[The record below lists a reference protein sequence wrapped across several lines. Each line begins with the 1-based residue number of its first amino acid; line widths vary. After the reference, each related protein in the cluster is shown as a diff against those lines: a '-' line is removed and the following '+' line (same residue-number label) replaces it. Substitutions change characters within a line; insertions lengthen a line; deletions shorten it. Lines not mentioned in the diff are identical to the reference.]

1 MAMTTVRENSF
12 SRVVHFF
19 GTRLRAGKGKG
30 GWFIGLVGI
39 AAISVGVGI
48 AQVQGQKGQDQAVNT
63 ASKPADTA
71 AGSPNQAKDPNQPK
85 DQGQSGD
92 PNQPTNPTLQR
103 QKQLEDDTAKL
114 LVLANELKA
123 EMDKSTKDTLSLS
136 VIKKAEE
143 IEKLARKVRGEMKT
157 NSGN

>member
-1 MAMTTVRENSF
+1 MTTVREGPF
-12 SRVVHFF
+12 SRGMHLF
-19 GTRLRAGKGKG
+19 GTRRRAGKGQ
-30 GWFIGLVGI
+30 WLIGLVAI
-39 AAISVGVGI
+39 VVISVGAGI
-48 AQVQGQKGQDQAVNT
+48 GQVQGQNGQDQAPNT

-71 AGSPNQAKDPNQPK
+71 GGPNQLT
-85 DQGQSGD
+85 S
-92 PNQPTNPTLQR
+92 PNQPTNPNLQR

-157 NSGN
+157 NTGN